1 VHASQVTYELH
12 GLTQGERYELSKL
25 ASGDTVRFVDEPV
38 PEESAGE
45 IALATALV
53 IGAVVGL
60 KALAQFL
67 LWRHRGESFEETIE
81 ITYADGTKI
90 KRKVVW
96 RKGEST
102 DPEADLVRTLTS
114 LTLSEASAAE

>member
-1 VHASQVTYELH
+1 MEEGATTYELH

-25 ASGDTVRFVDEPV
+25 ASGESVSFVDEPV

-53 IGAVVGL
+53 IGTVAGL
-60 KALAQFL
+60 KAFAQFL

-81 ITYADGTKI
+81 VTGPDGGKI

-96 RKGEST
+96 RKGEAD
-102 DPEADLVRTLTS
+102 DPAEGLVKQLTS
-114 LTLSEASAAE
+114 LPAADSGAG